1 MFGKITIKE
10 SNMAIIKD
18 GSRNVELTGK
28 DKEEYIKYRFPE
40 YYNEKNMV
48 TSVEKELIM
57 RIEWLLK
64 GLDEISKYCNHNK
77 EMRYVNSRVHN
88 HFSEIEDKV
97 KLIIDG
103 EPTTAD
109 CYNEE

>member
-1 MFGKITIKE
+1 
-10 SNMAIIKD
+10 MAIIDD
-18 GSRNVELTGK
+18 GSNNLELTGEHLERYLK
-28 DKEEYIKYRFPE
+28 TRFPK
-40 YYNEKNMV
+40 YYDEKYMV
-48 TSVEKELIM
+48 TSVEEELVM

-97 KLIIDG
+97 KSIING
-103 EPTTAD
+103 E
-109 CYNEE
+109 N

>member
-1 MFGKITIKE
+1 
-10 SNMAIIKD
+10 MAIIKD

-28 DKEEYIKYRFPE
+28 NKEEYIKHRFPE

-48 TSVEKELIM
+48 TSIGEELII

-77 EMRYVNSRVHN
+77 EMRYVNSRVRN

-97 KLIIDG
+97 KSIIDG